1 MFILNLTYF
10 LLNKFFHFELG
21 MGFYTNTVLQSYT
34 DYIGNDETNL
44 LDKLATREWL
54 TTKALVWI

>member
-10 LLNKFFHFELG
+10 LLNKFQKK
-21 MGFYTNTVLQSYT
+21 FYTNTVLQGYT

-44 LDKLATREWL
+44 LDKLAIREWL
-54 TTKALVWI
+54 ATRA